1 VNEEIDPAVFT
12 DLLTSLRR
20 DASEHLRARGEA
32 IRDVQDARN
41 DPAGADDEHDP
52 EGATLSDEWSRL
64 EGLRRAASA
73 EIDEID
79 DALRRLGDGTFGVC
93 ESCGRDIPV
102 GRLLVR
108 PTAGCA
114 CRAPRGAAERS

>member
-1 VNEEIDPAVFT
+1 MNEEIDPAVFT

-20 DASEHLRARGEA
+20 DASAHLRARGEA

-108 PTAGCA
+108 PTATLCVPCA
-114 CRAPRGAAERS
+114 EGRR